1 MNGIAQINRH
11 AYLLLFVTSEVED
24 TQYNDQAA
32 ISNERHIFFLVVF
45 FFCIPLIVETIDR
58 CFG

>member
-32 ISNERHIFFLVVF
+32 ISNERHVF
-45 FFCIPLIVETIDR
+45 FFWLSFFSVSL
-58 CFG
+58 